1 MLPSPEE
8 LKNKILVKAKKINLK
23 STDSVDT
30 DAEMVDE
37 EDVED
42 RARLGK
48 MEEEDRARLGK
59 LSLREVFQHS
69 GESEDPPRSGD
80 WMKLQK
86 SYRKK

>member
-23 STDSVDT
+23 STESVDT

-37 EDVED
+37 ENVED
-42 RARLGK
+42 RARTSK
-48 MEEEDRARLGK
+48 MEEERARLGK

-69 GESEDPPRSGD
+69 GESEDPPR
-80 WMKLQK
+80 
-86 SYRKK
+86 

>member
-37 EDVED
+37 DNVED
-42 RARLGK
+42 SDRLGK
-48 MEEEDRARLGK
+48 LEEEDRVRLGK

-69 GESEDPPRSGD
+69 GESEDPPR
-80 WMKLQK
+80 
-86 SYRKK
+86 